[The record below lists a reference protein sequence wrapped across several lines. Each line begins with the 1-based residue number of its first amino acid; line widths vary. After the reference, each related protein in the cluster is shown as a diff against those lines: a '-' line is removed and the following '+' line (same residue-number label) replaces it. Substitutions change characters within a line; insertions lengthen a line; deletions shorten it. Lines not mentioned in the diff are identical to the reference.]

1 MSFREVPNKQI
12 CTGSNGFGEALPN
25 DYETSGKTYPLLI
38 FIHGLGE
45 GGNGST
51 ELSLVFKH
59 GPLAQVK
66 WNNYDTPFVMI
77 APQFKRDLWA
87 YSNNVQQAIDYA
99 KANYRVDKVFVTGLS
114 MGGGATWDYAQY
126 NPTKLLAILP
136 VCGALSPNANGAKAI
151 GLAKLPVYA
160 THNLGDGVVPYSHS
174 TGWVNGILAAGGNAK
189 LLSYASTT
197 HDSWTRT
204 YDLTKNEFDGYNWA
218 EWLMQFYQQAIVQ
231 PPVDPKPTT
240 ITILPT
246 DEKYITVSKGW
257 AQTSK
262 DIYGADKNISGTDD
276 QVLYNAERWGAFSYE
291 VPLPNG
297 DYTVKLKF
305 AELFHSSIG
314 RRVFNVDIEGQRVL
328 AGFDILANVPKF
340 TALEKS
346 FQVKVTDGKLSIGFT
361 ATVDN
366 AKITAIDII
375 PGIIQQ
381 YNTKVEI
388 SSVAT
393 GKVLKTYTDTFSE
406 PVKVDVK

>member
-1 MSFREVPNKQI
+1 MSYREVQNTKI
-12 CTGSNGFGEALPN
+12 CTGSNGFAEALPD
-25 DYETSGKTYPLLI
+25 DYDGSKVFPLLV

-45 GGNGST
+45 QGNGNT
-51 ELSLVFKH
+51 ELFNVSKH

-66 WNNYDTPFVMI
+66 FNGFKTPFVMV
-77 APQFKRDLWA
+77 APQFLKDYWPGNMNVDQVITWA
-87 YSNNVQQAIDYA
+87 KSTY
-99 KANYRVDKVFVTGLS
+99 KVDKVFLTGLS
-114 MGGGATWDYAQY
+114 MGGAATWDYAQN

-136 VCGALSPNANGAKAI
+136 TCGALGANNTGAKAI
-151 GLAKLPVYA
+151 ADARLPVYA
-160 THNLGDGVVPYSHS
+160 THNDGDPRVSYSNS
-174 TGWVNGILAAGGNAK
+174 TSWVNAIKAAGGNAK
-189 LLSYASTT
+189 LLTFQSTT

-204 YDLTKNEFDGYNWA
+204 YDLTRKEFDGYNWA
-218 EWLMQFYQQAIVQ
+218 EWMMQFYQQAVVI

-246 DEKYITVSKGW
+246 DEKNITVSKGW

-262 DIYGADKNISGTDD
+262 DIYGSDRKISGTDD
-276 QVLYNAERWGAFSYE
+276 QVLYNAERFGVFSYQI
-291 VPLPNG
+291 PLPNG

-305 AELFHSSIG
+305 AELFHNSIG

-340 TALEKS
+340 TALERS
-346 FQVKVTDGKLSIGFT
+346 FQVKVTDGSLKIDFT

-366 AKITAIDII
+366 AKITSIDII
-375 PGIIQQ
+375 PGVIQQ
-381 YNTKVEI
+381 YNTTVEI

-393 GKVLKTYTDTFSE
+393 GKVLKSYTDTFSE